1 MPSCWI
7 ELSVALP
14 NQTYLLLCTYLF
26 SVIAFGNFC
35 FGNCFLV
42 IVFLLC
48 YVLRLFHL
56 HIVVPRASE
65 AVHGLEGDRLP
76 GGETEVLFQIFEHL
90 V

>member
-1 MPSCWI
+1 M
-7 ELSVALP
+7 
-14 NQTYLLLCTYLF
+14 F
-26 SVIAFGNFC
+26 FFVIAFD
-35 FGNCFLV
+35 
-42 IVFLLC
+42 LC
-48 YVLRLFHL
+48 HLLRLFHL